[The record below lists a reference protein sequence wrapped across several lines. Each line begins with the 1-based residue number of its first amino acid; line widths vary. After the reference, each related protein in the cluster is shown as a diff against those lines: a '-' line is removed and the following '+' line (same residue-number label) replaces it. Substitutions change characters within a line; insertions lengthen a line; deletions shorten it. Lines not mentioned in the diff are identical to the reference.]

1 MKDWKKCS
9 VSSEKTILE
18 VLKIIDFSGSQIALI
33 VDENNKLIGTVT
45 DGDIRRAILAGIS
58 LGKPVSEIMNCNPSI
73 VHEKHERSAILMKMQ
88 EKRII
93 KKAQCLLQTTE
104 NSIPKLKKLWFK
116 AAIGTDST
124 QYLEVAEKIDK
135 IIKIKEIN
143 QSNFK
148 FGSKELGNLIFQTE
162 SKNRILAMFMG
173 CFAAV
178 VALSIK
184 SGATIDD
191 LISFYSDAPFLTLLF
206 LDFLLSIFLLLAIL
220 ITKLAF
226 LFIFDLF
233 SSWSDS
239 LNKQKAI
246 SPRRA
251 KIFINQLLYFY
262 DLPKGKFKIKTG
274 FISIK

>member
-1 MKDWKKCS
+1 MGNLFLIINAYYDTFESYKPILRFNNLVLWLLS
-9 VSSEKTILE
+9 FLFGLFLYSFYWYVSLTAFPNFPEINRTIRLIIVIFFE
-18 VLKIIDFSGSQIALI
+18 ILVLMCWF
-33 VDENNKLIGTVT
+33 T
-45 DGDIRRAILAGIS
+45 
-58 LGKPVSEIMNCNPSI
+58 
-73 VHEKHERSAILMKMQ
+73 LMKMQ